1 MQGVSLPSTDWMPRA
16 VFKINKS
23 ALPSAESITAVHV
36 NSREGSFSLSSDLY
50 PIA

>member
-1 MQGVSLPSTDWMPRA
+1 MQGVSLLSTDWMPRA